1 MLLCIVKIRYIG
13 SKCYLK
19 QINLALLHTSTS
31 SGFFFFESR
40 KSESQ
45 GDGDGEADGA
55 GDDRAEDRADEGPCE
70 AAV

>member
-1 MLLCIVKIRYIG
+1 MLPETNQFGITSHFYIVWI
-13 SKCYLK
+13 L
-19 QINLALLHTSTS
+19 
-31 SGFFFFESR
+31 FFESR

-70 AAV
+70 AAVRA